1 MGEIA
6 QAVGRRRRAPV
17 EEAATEEVGIAA
29 SVERAESSLERAR
42 KRAAELRGHMDDTT
56 GGTDEFYVP
65 LEIIPDGWTY
75 EWKRR
80 LVLNQEDPAYT
91 VQLAQDGWEAVP
103 LSRCR
108 RHRAMMPAN
117 WTGNTIERHGMI
129 LMERPEEITREYRE
143 RDIRNARAQ
152 VRVKEQQL
160 AATPDG
166 TLTRS
171 DPRVAPKINKSYSP
185 IAVPEE

>member
-6 QAVGRRRRAPV
+6 QATGRRRRMPAEEGLK
-17 EEAATEEVGIAA
+17 EEAGIAA
-29 SVERAESSLERAR
+29 SVAQVESSIDRAR
-42 KRAAELRGHMDDTT
+42 RRAAELRGHMDETVD
-56 GGTDEFYVP
+56 GTDEFYVP

-80 LVLNQEDPAYT
+80 LTLNQEDPAYT
-91 VQLAQDGWEAVP
+91 VQLARDGWEPVP
-103 LSRCR
+103 VSRCR

-117 WTGNTIERHGMI
+117 WTGTTIERHGMI
-129 LMERPEEITREYRE
+129 LMERPEEITREYRD
-143 RDIRNARAQ
+143 RDLRNARAQ

-166 TLTRS
+166 TLPRN
-171 DPRVAPKINKSYSP
+171 DPRVAPRINKSYSP

>member
-6 QAVGRRRRAPV
+6 QAVSRRRRAPV
-17 EEAATEEVGIAA
+17 EETANEEVGIAA
-29 SVERAESSLERAR
+29 SVERAESSLDRAR
-42 KRAAELRGHMDDTT
+42 KRAAELRGHMDETADS
-56 GGTDEFYVP
+56 TDEFYVP
-65 LEIIPDGWTY
+65 LDIIPDGWTY

-91 VQLAQDGWEAVP
+91 VQLAQDGWEPVP
-103 LSRCR
+103 VSRCR

-117 WTGNTIERHGMI
+117 WGGNTIERHGMI
-129 LMERPEEITREYRE
+129 LMERPEEITQEYRA
-143 RDIRNARAQ
+143 RDLRNARAQ

-160 AATPDG
+160 ATTPDG

-185 IAVPEE
+185 IAVPEG